1 MAVRPGRS
9 GVRPFRLPV
18 PEYPALRSVSTPR
31 SSNRTCPFRASGF
44 RSRVFMLSHT
54 IEAGVGCRPALFL
67 RLGMQC
73 LLKLPDI
80 SGVVRLTPISLPLL
94 LTVLPLNQGPFPPP
108 ALPGFVSTTGLSAIP
123 HSPALPSRAAGC
135 VALRAPHRT
144 GLPVLPQNSS
154 CQHAVINAPVDPNS
168 VCFARVLSGASLP
181 HV

>member
-1 MAVRPGRS
+1 
-9 GVRPFRLPV
+9 
-18 PEYPALRSVSTPR
+18 
-31 SSNRTCPFRASGF
+31 
-44 RSRVFMLSHT
+44 MLSHT
-54 IEAGVGCRPALFL
+54 IEAGAGCKPGLAL
-67 RLGMQC
+67 RLDMQH

-80 SGVVRLTPISLPLL
+80 FGVVRLTPISLPLL

-108 ALPGFVSTTGLSAIP
+108 ELPGFVSTAGLSAIP
-123 HSPALPSRAAGC
+123 RSPALPSRAAGC
-135 VALRAPHRT
+135 VALLGSHRA